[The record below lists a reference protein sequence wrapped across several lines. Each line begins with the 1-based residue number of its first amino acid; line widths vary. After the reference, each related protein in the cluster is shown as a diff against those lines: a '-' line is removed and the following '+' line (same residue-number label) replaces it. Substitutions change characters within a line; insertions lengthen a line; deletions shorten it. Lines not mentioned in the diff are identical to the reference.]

1 VTIVDRLDDTLAHQL
16 LATPPD
22 EFVAARNALAKQLK
36 ADGRRDE
43 AAEVG
48 SMRRPSWVDWALNV
62 AAADHAGDVERFA
75 EAAEL
80 MRAAQRGAV
89 TGRGGVDLR
98 TAMTGLRDRTGEL
111 ARRVNGV
118 LTDHG
123 RGAAL
128 PEITERLAEVAT
140 SDAATG
146 QLRAGLLLGDVGDA
160 GALTFGDADREE
172 PRAKPTKQVPGSRKV
187 PGSKPRPAPQ
197 EPDTTLE
204 RRRIERELK
213 TADRVSQAARRDADR
228 AATAVRHAKTAL
240 NAATDTLNQAQASR
254 DRAQRRL
261 DRDEADSAAARDKA
275 DAAAA
280 EAARLRAA
288 LAALG

>member
-22 EFVAARNALAKQLK
+22 EFVSARNALAKQLK

-48 SMRRPSWVDWALNV
+48 SMRRQSWVDWALNV
-62 AAADHAGDVERFA
+62 AAAEHAGDVERFA
-75 EAAEL
+75 QAAEL

-98 TAMTGLRDRTGEL
+98 TAMTGLRDRTGQL

-140 SDAATG
+140 SDAATE

-160 GALTFGDADREE
+160 GALTFGDVETTK
-172 PRAKPTKQVPGSRKV
+172 PPAKKRQV
-187 PGSKPRPAPQ
+187 PGSKPRPAPR

-228 AATAVRHAKTAL
+228 AATAVRHAETAL
-240 NAATDTLNQAQASR
+240 DAATDTLNQAQASL
-254 DRAQRRL
+254 DRTQRRL
-261 DRDEADSAAARDKA
+261 ERDEADSAAASDKA
-275 DAAAA
+275 EAAAA

-288 LAALG
+288 LDALG